1 MDIQEYNLNDQARFD
16 DFVIKCPL
24 GTIHQT
30 HKWGLFQA
38 KSNQRDKF
46 WMLALE
52 DRKITG
58 KEVNG
63 TALII
68 RQKLP
73 FGLSWL
79 YCPRGPLIDITEV
92 KCHGL
97 LCKKIHKIAK
107 QERAVFLRVDPPIA
121 TCDVDNVVKAK
132 NCYNWLKM
140 KEAHAQYMPEHT
152 LVINLEQSEEEI
164 LKKMKQK
171 GRYNIKVAQKHGVQ
185 VHLKCIREIDTF
197 FKLFHETSA
206 RDKFNGHPKE
216 YYKNML
222 DILGPQNCK
231 LWIAYYKEKPL
242 ATAIVIYFKDT
253 ATYYFGASSSQERNV
268 MAPYLLHWE
277 IMKDAKAHGYKKY
290 DLFGIAPL
298 NEKGK
303 PVKEHPW
310 ASVTDFKLKFGGEK
324 VSYLPAHEVIFKP
337 FWFTIIKLVKKL
349 KGLS

>member
-1 MDIQEYNLNDQARFD
+1 MDIQEYNLPEKEQFN
-16 DFVIKCPL
+16 DFVHTHPL
-24 GTIHQT
+24 GTVHQT
-30 HKWGLFQA
+30 YEWGDFQA
-38 KSNQRDKF
+38 KSSKRDKY
-46 WMLALE
+46 WMLVLE
-52 DRKITG
+52 DRTVTG
-58 KEVNG
+58 KKILG
-63 TALII
+63 TALMI

-79 YCPRGPLIDITEV
+79 YCPRGPLMDATDV

-97 LCKKIHKIAK
+97 LCEKIHKIAK
-107 QERAVFLRVDPPIA
+107 QEKAVFLRVDPPIP
-121 TCDVDNVVKAK
+121 TFDVDNAVKAK

-152 LVINLEQSEEEI
+152 LVINLKQTEEEI

-185 VHLKCIREIDTF
+185 VHLKCAREIDTF
-197 FKLFHETSA
+197 FKLFYETAA

-231 LWIAYYKEKPL
+231 LWIAYYKDKPL

-253 ATYYFGASSSQERNV
+253 ATYYFGASSSQDRNV

-277 IMKDAKAHGYKKY
+277 IMRDAKKHGYKTY
-290 DLFGIAPL
+290 DLFGIAPNL
-298 NEKGK
+298 RGQPDKC
-303 PVKEHPW
+303 HPW
-310 ASVTDFKLKFGGEK
+310 ASVSEFKLKFGGK
-324 VSYLPAHEVIFKP
+324 IVDYLPARELIFKP
-337 FWFTIIKLVKKL
+337 FWYALLKLAKHL
-349 KGLS
+349 RGQFR